1 MSLKKT
7 VKNYS
12 DMAESRNHKLISVSN
27 TETPS
32 QGKLTILCGIC
43 GETFTTSAHSYCN
56 ARASGC
62 PSCKAIKA
70 RNQSVKAKNQSVS
83 VTAIEQS
90 KIEQKRKEK
99 LSKKLAK
106 RKNFEHIRNSEGL
119 FNYLKKENNKY
130 TLFIMD
136 KIKTNASISQKITN
150 KNFNFDS
157 KQFEKHHIIPK
168 HIGGPNASWNLVYL
182 SKEDHVEAHLL
193 RYEVYGEFGDYN
205 FLSTKNV
212 LGSNN
217 RVKRNPE
224 FDKQLTKNRQIGTK
238 TQIANQV
245 GIFNHDAAR
254 RAGLISKKVIE
265 SLTEEEKRT
274 LDKRHQTQMSDA
286 VWSTLY
292 KGATFIHSRTGT
304 KVILK
309 PEEALTLTQL
319 KNILVA
325 ALPKDDVDRAIL
337 EKAEKPVNVTSSLA
351 KIIKGERPSAYG
363 WKLIKD

>member
-12 DMAESRNHKLISVSN
+12 DMAEDRHHKLISVSN

-32 QGKLTILCGIC
+32 QGKLTILCRIC
-43 GETFTTSAHSYCN
+43 GETFTTTANSYCN
-56 ARASGC
+56 AKASGC

-70 RNQSVKAKNQSVS
+70 KNQSVS
-83 VTAIEQS
+83 LTAIEQNQI
-90 KIEQKRKEK
+90 KIEQKRKEE

-106 RKNFEHIRNSEGL
+106 RKNFEHIRNIEGL

-130 TLFIMD
+130 SLFIIN
-136 KIKTNASISQKITN
+136 KINTNSSISQEI
-150 KNFNFDS
+150 KNQNVNFDR
-157 KQFEKHHIIPK
+157 KLFEKHHIIPK
-168 HIGGPNASWNLVYL
+168 HTGGPDASWNLIYL
-182 SKEDHVEAHLL
+182 SKEDHVEAHIL

-212 LGSNN
+212 LGINN
-217 RVKRNPE
+217 RVKLNPE
-224 FDKQLTKNRQIGTK
+224 FDKQLTKNKQRGTK
-238 TQIANQV
+238 TQIANQI
-245 GIFNHDAAR
+245 GIFNRDAAIK
-254 RAGLISKKVIE
+254 AGLKSKKVIE

-292 KGATFIHSRTGT
+292 EGATFIHSRTET
-304 KVILK
+304 KVVLK
-309 PEEALTLTQL
+309 PEEALTLTEL
-319 KNILVA
+319 KNILAA
-325 ALPKDDVDRAIL
+325 ALPKHDVDRIRL
-337 EKAEKPVNVTSSLA
+337 EKAEKPVNVTSALS
-351 KIIKGERPSAYG
+351 KMIKGSKDRPSAYG